1 MGTPPRPYAEA
12 YSRDYSASSSD
23 LIVPQRPYAANV
35 QRNHTHSIGVVEF
48 WVNGQRGIS
57 LRDAQARV
65 FSGLAQ
71 ADDRLLEG
79 FGTKVTYRL
88 EVRIANAHLRAAN

>member
-1 MGTPPRPYAEA
+1 MDIPQRMYISPSPRHPA
-12 YSRDYSASSSD
+12 SD

-35 QRNHTHSIGVVEF
+35 QRNHTHTIGVVEF
-48 WVNGQRGIS
+48 WVNGQKGIS

-65 FSGLAQ
+65 FSGLEQ

-88 EVRIANAHLRAAN
+88 EVRIRSP